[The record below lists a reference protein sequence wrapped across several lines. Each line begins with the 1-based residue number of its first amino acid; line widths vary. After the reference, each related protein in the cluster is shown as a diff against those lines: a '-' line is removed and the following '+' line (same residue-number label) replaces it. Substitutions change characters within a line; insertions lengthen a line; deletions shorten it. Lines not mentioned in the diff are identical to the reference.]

1 MYASRKH
8 LVLLS
13 GEALCTKRLK
23 HTIPIGS
30 KFKFVT
36 HLVSDGVLSC
46 PISNIEM
53 KASSPMTG
61 NSGPSLKTLLSYQY
75 YDSKTC

>member
-1 MYASRKH
+1 MEIFI
-8 LVLLS
+8 VLIMVPEQ
-13 GEALCTKRLK
+13 GNN
-23 HTIPIGS
+23 IFGF

-36 HLVSDGVLSC
+36 HLVSDGILSC

-53 KASSPMTG
+53 KASSPMTT